1 MCYFYYH
8 FHLLKSYY
16 TAEQALYRYIIQ
28 LYIDGTWRAFEF
40 EGAVWNSLGEW
51 KYFYL
56 KSK

>member
-28 LYIDGTWRAFEF
+28 LYIVYIELFPYASIIFH
-40 EGAVWNSLGEW
+40 
-51 KYFYL
+51 
-56 KSK
+56 